1 MSKQVLL
8 VDDEKAFLEA
18 MAERMAARDIMVSTA
33 STAEEAIEITEH
45 NRYDTIIID
54 FQMPGM
60 DGLEAVKIIKAR
72 QPEVNI
78 ILLTGYATVEK
89 EQEAMQAGAS
99 DLLEKPP
106 DINVLLKRIK
116 RTNRK

>member
-18 MAERMAARDIMVSTA
+18 MADRMAAREITVSTA
-33 STAEEAIEITEH
+33 SSAEEAIELAE
-45 NRYDTIIID
+45 NNEYDAIVLD

-60 DGLEAVKIIKAR
+60 DGLEAVKIIKAKH
-72 QPEVNI
+72 PGSHI

-89 EQEAMQAGAS
+89 EREAMQAGAF

-106 DINVLLKRIK
+106 DLDVLLQRIK
-116 RTNRK
+116 QANQN